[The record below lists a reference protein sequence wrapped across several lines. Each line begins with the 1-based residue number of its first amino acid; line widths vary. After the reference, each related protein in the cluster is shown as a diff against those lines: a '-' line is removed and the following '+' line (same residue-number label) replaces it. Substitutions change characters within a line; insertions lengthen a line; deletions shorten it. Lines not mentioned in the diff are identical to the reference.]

1 MASLYHPLDLGG
13 DDAVENATISAV
25 VEVCED
31 LWTRIQSI
39 YWLKDDAMKSTA
51 KKILKESYLPVTLAK
66 LEAQCVK
73 NNSDGG
79 WIHGNKV

>member
-1 MASLYHPLDLGG
+1 MPSFADLGG
-13 DDAVENATISAV
+13 DDALESAALSAI

-31 LWTRIQSI
+31 LWTRMQSI
-39 YWLKDDAMKSTA
+39 YWQKDDAMKNEA

-73 NNSDGG
+73 NNSDSG